1 MRSRKYVGK
10 SKAPYDVIGL
20 QLSVRLKDGNVPLQA
35 HLQAEGTIPPVNIVA
50 YGYAAPATR
59 PSTSSRTS
67 RNGPSP
73 KGASGLGGRSER
85 NSFAVL
91 EYC

>member
-10 SKAPYDVIGL
+10 FKAPYDVIGL
-20 QLSVRLKDGNVPLQA
+20 QLSVRYKRWKCPTSEA

-73 KGASGLGGRSER
+73 KAASGGRSER

-91 EYC
+91 KYC